1 MISVNKIRQLIEKED
16 EGPTLDYK
24 EDLNLQTDGNKAQ
37 FVKDVLSLANSGEVA
52 HIITGVEDGTRKLL
66 DIKTS
71 HKAEQLN
78 DILKGKCDPSLG
90 VEYAERS
97 ILGHRVGVVEVFGE
111 NLPYIVAVADR
122 FGGALSSDPQN
133 KFYIERGTVFVRNFN
148 KNEGASRASLD
159 KMYKVKY
166 VTLEADLKLSHEVS
180 VKPLDDLKEVDI
192 KFYMTNTGEV
202 LATDTYVWMQF
213 KNVKEIV
220 RCKSGWNNISSAN
233 ANIPTISRTFPTPVV
248 RPVRYDCS
256 GVVVKVVR
264 NIQQIEARVIM
275 GAINMRTREGAYA
288 IPIKESDKSE
298 NV

>member
-97 ILGHRVGVVEVFGE
+97 ILGHRVGVVEVSGE
-111 NLPYIVAVADR
+111 NPPYVVAVADR

-148 KNEGASRASLD
+148 KNEGASRADLD

-166 VTLEADLKLSHEVS
+166 VILQADLQLSHEVS
-180 VKPLDDLKEVDI
+180 VKPSDGLIQVDI
-192 KFYMTNTGEV
+192 EFFLENLGEV
-202 LATDTYVWMQF
+202 LATDTVLWMQF
-213 KNVKEIV
+213 KNIKKIV
-220 RCKSGWNNISSAN
+220 RCKGSWKNQSKINN
-233 ANIPTISRTFPTPVV
+233 NIPTVQLAIPNPLV
-248 RPVRYDCS
+248 RPVQLNCD
-256 GVVVKVVR
+256 GVVVTVDKD
-264 NIQQIEARVIM
+264 IEQIEARVVI
-275 GAINMRTREGAYA
+275 GATNTKTIDRSYV
-288 IPIKESDKSE
+288 IPLKQL
-298 NV
+298 